1 MTFLCLSN
9 GSVKVIFR
17 IILKVKKPSTDT
29 RDVVTIRIGK
39 KLNNQLKT
47 GRIGNILVVPEVLQ
61 IKGM

>member
-1 MTFLCLSN
+1 M
-9 GSVKVIFR
+9 IFR
-17 IILKVKKPSTDT
+17 IILKVKKPSTNT

>member
-47 GRIGNILVVPEVLQ
+47 GRIGNILVVPEVLK

>member
-1 MTFLCLSN
+1 M
-9 GSVKVIFR
+9 IFR
-17 IILKVKKPSTDT
+17 IILKVKKPSTNT

-39 KLNNQLKT
+39 KLNNQLKK

>member
-17 IILKVKKPSTDT
+17 IILKVKKPSTNT

>member
-17 IILKVKKPSTDT
+17 IILKVEKPSTNT